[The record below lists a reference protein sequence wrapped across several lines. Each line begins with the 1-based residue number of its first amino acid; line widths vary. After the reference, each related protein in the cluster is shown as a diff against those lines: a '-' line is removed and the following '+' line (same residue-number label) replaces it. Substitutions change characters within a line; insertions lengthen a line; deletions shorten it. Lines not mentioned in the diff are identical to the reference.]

1 MPAALR
7 PLPSTRFKTVK
18 SIMALIFREMAT
30 TYGRSPG
37 GYLWAILEPVAGTAL
52 LTFVFSLAFRSPPIG
67 DSFPLFYAT
76 GLLPFMLYLDVSTKV
91 SQAIQFSRP
100 LLFYPTV
107 TYFDAIAARF
117 ILNFITQIMVFFL
130 VIAGIILF
138 LDVQTIINFQA
149 IVYSLAMAGALAL
162 GVGSINCFLI
172 SMFPMWIR
180 IWAIFNRP
188 MFIISC
194 IFFVFESIP
203 EPYRGILW
211 YNPLVH
217 IVGMMRRAFYPTY
230 DAIYVSGA
238 YVFSIS
244 GILFLIAFV
253 FLNRYHRDILNN

>member
-1 MPAALR
+1 M
-7 PLPSTRFKTVK
+7 RFKTAR
-18 SIMALIFREMAT
+18 SILALILREMAT

-37 GYLWAILEPVAGTAL
+37 GYLWAVLEPVAGTAL
-52 LTFVFSLAFRSPPIG
+52 LTFVFSLAFRAPPIG

-130 VIAGIILF
+130 VITGIIIF
-138 LDVQTIINFQA
+138 FDVQA
-149 IVYSLAMAGALAL
+149 IVDFQSIVFSLLMAGALGL
-162 GVGSINCFLI
+162 GVGALNCFLI
-172 SMFPMWIR
+172 SMFPIWVR

-188 MFIISC
+188 LFVISC
-194 IFFVFESIP
+194 IIFVYEAIP
-203 EPYRGILW
+203 EPYRGFLW

-217 IVGMMRRAFYPTY
+217 IIGMMRHAFYPTY
-230 DAIYVSGA
+230 DAIYVSS
-238 YVFSIS
+238 VFVLSIS
-244 GILFLIAFV
+244 GILFLVAFV